1 MYWSYCW
8 IEQKTCSRSIIS
20 PEFLRTRSHCPPEK
34 RSEMALVLEAESV
47 GNLLDGE
54 GGGQQQRLG
63 LSDQAIRDVVA
74 RRSPRH
80 LLHHI
85 GDIDRRKVQ
94 RIGVPLDVVVLV
106 TMQINQRE
114 KLPCQFFRAREWFL
128 GGETIGMKFIK
139 ERRKRLD
146 QLYYGCPPPLGFL
159 LHQSLQ
165 KVKIVHDGLHACLV
179 KLSGRT
185 GVGVVYVVVV

>member
-1 MYWSYCW
+1 
-8 IEQKTCSRSIIS
+8 
-20 PEFLRTRSHCPPEK
+20 
-34 RSEMALVLEAESV
+34 MALVLETESV

-54 GGGQQQRLG
+54 RGGQQQRLG

-80 LLHHI
+80 LFHHI

-114 KLPCQFFRAREWFL
+114 KLPCQFLGARKRFL
-128 GGETIGMKFIK
+128 GGETVGMKFIK
-139 ERRKRLD
+139 ERRK
-146 QLYYGCPPPLGFL
+146 
-159 LHQSLQ
+159 
-165 KVKIVHDGLHACLV
+165 
-179 KLSGRT
+179 
-185 GVGVVYVVVV
+185 